1 MLNLTVPA
9 WELAVRS
16 IVVYVFMIFLL
27 RISGKR
33 QIGQLAPFDFVL
45 LLILS
50 NGVQNSMNGG
60 DNSLVGGLVIA
71 ATLVL
76 INYLIGYATYKSK
89 KLEQLIEGRPEILIH
104 NGKLFEDTM
113 RKSQLT
119 HQELDAVLH
128 QAGCSEI
135 KEVHTA
141 ILEASGIISVVPIN
155 R

>member
-1 MLNLTVPA
+1 MKLREVLIDTNTFH
-9 WELAVRS
+9 RS
-16 IVVYVFMIFLL
+16 DLSLDLGAIAGLL
-27 RISGKR
+27 FE
-33 QIGQLAPFDFVL
+33 IGSQKLVL
-45 LLILS
+45 
-50 NGVQNSMNGG
+50 GG
-60 DNSLVGGLVIA
+60 DE
-71 ATLVL
+71 
-76 INYLIGYATYKSK
+76 YLSEPERK

-113 RKSQLT
+113 KKSQIT
-119 HQELDAVLH
+119 HQELNAVLH